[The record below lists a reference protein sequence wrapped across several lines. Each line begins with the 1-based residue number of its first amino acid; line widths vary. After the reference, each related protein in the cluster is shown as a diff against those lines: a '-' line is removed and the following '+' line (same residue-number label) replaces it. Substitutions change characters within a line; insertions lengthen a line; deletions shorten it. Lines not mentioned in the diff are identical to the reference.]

1 MSWILFSIIVLMIAI
16 GLYFGLRGG
25 PNLGW
30 WGEYDFTEDDCA
42 KPAEKKTEMAEVAT
56 KIKKDELTIIGVSI
70 ALIVLVVIGIIIYLA
85 FKQPSAEQEGIIK
98 NFDSLSIQ
106 AKNRLAEIATQFA
119 QQNEQA

>member
-30 WGEYDFTEDDCA
+30 WGEHDFTQADCNDND
-42 KPAEKKTEMAEVAT
+42 KVKEAEVAEAA
-56 KIKKDELTIIGVSI
+56 KIRKKELTIIGVSI

-98 NFDSLSIQ
+98 NFDNMSTP
-106 AKNRLAEIATQFA
+106 AKNKFYEIGTQFA
-119 QQNEQA
+119 QQNE